1 MYGDSDQTR
10 LTMYLSL
17 LRESD
22 NALRELCEYFKTYD
36 DKTIILFFG
45 DHQPADIVAKQILK
59 LNGKTINE
67 DSIEEREIPILYH
80 LFYGQTTILKKQK
93 LRQLVLTTFRLYF

>member
-1 MYGDSDQTR
+1 
-10 LTMYLSL
+10 MYLSL

-59 LNGKTINE
+59 LNGKTISE
-67 DSIEEREIPILYH
+67 DSIEGKSAILYH

-93 LRQLVLTTFRLYF
+93 